1 MEVRL
6 MDHFAGITTQ
16 RGAHRRY
23 RALGLKWHPDRCAD
37 ERAGSIMAAINHD
50 YKECLKRIEAA
61 GDSLSTEAIRAEV
74 APVPIKRTRPKRPK
88 PREKPDADIDRII
101 DKGGDLLKDVCV
113 TAIEKGIRWVKEKM

>member
-1 MEVRL
+1 

-37 ERAGSIMAAINHD
+37 ERAGSIMAAVNHD

-61 GDSLSTEAIRAEV
+61 SDARVVEPPRAEV
-74 APVPIKRTRPKRPK
+74 ISAPVKRTRPKQSK

-101 DKGGDLLKDVCV
+101 DKGGELLKDVCA
-113 TAIEKGIRWVKEKM
+113 TAIEKGIRWIRSRI